1 MVADT
6 TPLTHSGRSVRVWP
20 AIAWAAACWFVGGLA
35 VSRLLYEGLFP
46 VGGWLGRPAV
56 ALGLGAIAAIA
67 GAVVA
72 MRWRNGPDNTAAPR
86 ILAFTPLLLNL
97 VWLLDPAVD
106 LARGRFL
113 FGASLWLVAVLLT
126 CHVAGDADRRWRRLG
141 PLFVAVGLLPIY
153 LGTMSHAV
161 GAADTFEFQVV
172 APQLGIAHPT
182 GYPLYL
188 LLGRLFSLLP
198 FGTVA
203 WRLNL
208 ASAVYAVIA
217 AAVVFRVGLALT
229 RRPLPAL
236 VGAVALGLIPVYWG
250 QAIVAEVYTLH
261 ALFVAVALWLMVRL
275 IRDGRRPADDRR
287 RTTDD
292 EERGSGG
299 EGERAPSLFVTR
311 HSSLVTPSAA
321 DRKTMVALAFVL
333 GLGLANHLT
342 TVFLLPPAAIAV
354 ALNLWPS
361 VARGSAAVGR
371 RRSLL
376 LLFLQLLA
384 AFVLPLLFYA
394 YLPLRW
400 SAVNDEPMGFGRFV
414 EWVIGGRFQ
423 GALQWGAWLRDP
435 TRRQI
440 VGRLFLDAW
449 GWFYLAL
456 AAVGLLWLF
465 VRQWRAALV
474 LLITAAG
481 FTFYALNYY
490 VPDLAV
496 FLIPAHV
503 VIAVWVAAGAD
514 GIIVMLSRGWR
525 LGDWRLGTGD
535 WEAGRW
541 GGMVAMLVFGV
552 VLLPALM
559 AAGGRWSAVDQSG
572 RDGGEAWARGVL
584 EQPLARGAAIL
595 ADSEKIAPLYY
606 LQQIERLRP
615 DLDIMVLPD
624 EAAYR
629 AELDAR
635 LAAGQTVY
643 LARYLPGLEGIYHLR
658 SAGPLVE
665 VSREPLTVLPA
676 DTVPND
682 QQIGPLRLLGHTVQP
697 EMGVQDA
704 TGLTLYWTLDRPLGE
719 GELPPVIYL
728 RRAGGDVVVSGVHLA
743 GDTYPVNAWRSG
755 EIVADY
761 HLLPLPDMEGGET
774 GRLGD
779 WEIEV
784 AVAPRFTPAA
794 DLDWQTVTD
803 MSVAP
808 RPGPVGAP
816 RRAFFDGFAL
826 DWIEFPTSARPG
838 TALPL
843 RYSGYGDGEKLTFL
857 IVPPHAVNSL
867 IIPTGRAP
875 TRRVESASSMTFFAE
890 VDPATETGPHVLIAY
905 TTGEAGAICGW
916 LATPTTGCVVAE
928 IDISGAALPEG
939 AANFDDRIA
948 LLDLE
953 VEEGSLV
960 PGGQLP
966 VTITWQALAEMD
978 EDYTVFV
985 QVLDAADRIVGQV
998 DAWPVQ
1004 GTRPTSTLR
1013 PGETITDPY
1022 LVQLDPNLPPGDYRV
1037 IAGLYLLATGQRLP
1051 VIDEAGDAVDDKVEV
1066 SISNR

>member
-1 MVADT
+1 MPVA
-6 TPLTHSGRSVRVWP
+6 
-20 AIAWAAACWFVGGLA
+20 AAACWFVAGLA
-35 VSRLLYEGLFP
+35 LSRLLYEGLFP
-46 VGGWLGRPAV
+46 AWGWIGRPVAAAV
-56 ALGLGAIAAIA
+56 LGAVMGVA
-67 GAVVA
+67 GAVVV
-72 MRWRNGPDNTAAPR
+72 WRREQHHDAPR
-86 ILAFTPLLLNL
+86 WLVVSLPLLVNL
-97 VWLLDPAVD
+97 VWLFDPAVD
-106 LARGRFL
+106 LSRGRFL
-113 FGASLWLVAVLLT
+113 FAAGWWLVVALAVWSAL
-126 CHVAGDADRRWRRLG
+126 GDSDRRWRRVG
-141 PLFVAVGLLPIY
+141 PLLVAAGLLPVY

-198 FGTVA
+198 FGAVA

-217 AAVVFRVGLALT
+217 AVVVFRTGLALT

-236 VGAVALGLIPVYWG
+236 VGAVALGLVPIYWS

-261 ALFVAVALWLMVRL
+261 ALVVAVALRLMVRL
-275 IRDGRRPADDRR
+275 VVADGGRM
-287 RTTDD
+287 T
-292 EERGSGG
+292 SHS
-299 EGERAPSLFVTR
+299 PS
-311 HSSLVTPSAA
+311 S

-361 VARGSAAVGR
+361 VTGGSAAVGR

-384 AFVLPLLFYA
+384 AFVLPLLLYA

-400 SAVNDEPMGFGRFV
+400 SVVNGEPMGFSRFV
-414 EWVIGGRFQ
+414 DWVVGGRFQ

-435 TRRQI
+435 ARRQI
-440 VGRLFLDAW
+440 VARLFLDAW
-449 GWFYLAL
+449 GWFYLL
-456 AAVGLLWLF
+456 LAVGGLMWLF
-465 VRQWRAALV
+465 ARQWRAALV

-503 VIAVWVAAGAD
+503 VIALWVAAGIG
-514 GIIVMLSRGWR
+514 GIGDRLGAWEIGR
-525 LGDWRLGTGD
+525 LGDWRASGI
-535 WEAGRW
+535 
-541 GGMVAMLVFGV
+541 VAAALFMSA
-552 VLLPALM
+552 LLPILPAT
-559 AAGGRWSAVDQSG
+559 GERWSTLDQSG
-572 RDGGEAWARGVL
+572 RDGGEPWARGVL
-584 EQPLARGAAIL
+584 GQQPARGAAVL

-606 LQQIERLRP
+606 LQQIEGLRP

-635 LAAGQTVY
+635 LAAGQPVY

-665 VSREPLTVLPA
+665 VSREPLIALPDGVTPAGLTV
-676 DTVPND
+676 
-682 QQIGPLRLLGHTVQP
+682 GPLRLLGYKAETTAAVDP
-697 EMGVQDA
+697 GA
-704 TGLTLYWTLDRPLGE
+704 AGLTLYWTADRSLSE
-719 GELPPVIYL
+719 GEQSPVIYL
-728 RRAGGDVVVSGVHLA
+728 RRAGGDVVVNGVHPA
-743 GDTYPVNAWRSG
+743 GDAYPVNAWRPG
-755 EIVADY
+755 EVVPDY
-761 HLLPLPDMEGGET
+761 HLLPLPDARCGEPVC
-774 GRLGD
+774 
-779 WEIEV
+779 ESVIEV

-794 DLDWQTVTD
+794 DLEWQTVTA

-816 RRAFFDGFAL
+816 RRALFDGFAL
-826 DWIEFPTSARPG
+826 DGIEFPTSARPG
-838 TALPL
+838 TTLLL
-843 RYSGYGDGEKLTFL
+843 RYSGHGDGEQLTFL
-857 IVPPHAVNSL
+857 LVPSHATDSL

-875 TRRVESASSMTFFAE
+875 SGQPDATGSAAFAAE
-890 VDPATETGPHVLIAY
+890 VEPATEAGPHVLIAW
-905 TTGEAGAICGW
+905 TSGETGAVCGW
-916 LATPTTGCVVAE
+916 AARPTTGCVVAE

-939 AANFDDRIA
+939 ATNFDDKIA
-948 LLDLE
+948 LLDVELE
-953 VEEGSLV
+953 PEGLT

-966 VTITWQALAEMD
+966 VTLTWQGLAEMGQ
-978 EDYTVFV
+978 DYTVFV

-1004 GTRPTSTLR
+1004 GTFPTSQWR
-1013 PGETITDPY
+1013 PGQVVTDPY
-1022 LVQLDPNLPPGDYRV
+1022 VVELAPELPPGDYRV
-1037 IAGLYLLATGQRLP
+1037 IVGLYLLATGQRLP
-1051 VIDEAGDAVDDKVEV
+1051 VVDESGNAVDDKVEMGLTAG
-1066 SISNR
+1066 RP